1 MTCRTFANTLTLLD
15 RTLETLEARID
26 LLNGLVSRL
35 FPKHNPEQLAVL
47 SREELVR
54 LVLREDD
61 ASTSPDSQPTP
72 AVPALATMGNVTT
85 LPPADRSTTSPQ
97 TAPQSS
103 AGADD
108 LSALE
113 QAPERDPAA
122 DEAQRYGRQMQSLSD
137 DVNALSISVRRKAS
151 YVGVSSI
158 SAALEV
164 MFTVEPFARAYMA
177 QDHIETA
184 NPSRRNSQDHSSL
197 DFDTDPTALPPPDV
211 GERHIETYFTRVHPL
226 MPMIDEQEFRDM
238 YLYTNR
244 KDTPWL
250 VLLNMVLAL
259 GALANPAATKDEHL
273 IFSYR
278 VRTQFSLELFGSGN
292 LFVLQA
298 LGLLTGYYLHWL
310 SRPNEANALM
320 GAALR
325 MAIAMGL
332 HREFHRPS
340 QTGLAEIPVET
351 RRRTWWSL
359 VCLDTWSA
367 MTTGRPSLGRL
378 GTGITVESPKIP
390 EQTNNAQY
398 LASIKLL
405 PLVHNVKFCK
415 LATNIQDKLA
425 TLTILPAAELNVL
438 DAELVQWHDDLPP
451 ILMHATVP
459 HSRYSSI
466 AGLGLESSSSHEHTY
481 NEGPEQLKM
490 PRLVLYW
497 WYMTLRVLAHRPLLL
512 STALRRLPFG
522 GLSEEE
528 RTIVAKCQKLAGH
541 TIEDI
546 DRSCPD
552 EMIAS
557 WTAVWLMYQAVMVPL
572 VSVFLHT
579 SLQHTTGAR
588 AASDEEVE
596 AWRQQIRTA
605 ISFYSRKDVN
615 ISQKCKVMLQ
625 RLYDA
630 NCTIEQATVLPTSGS
645 YLPDSQWDSGMPS
658 RSTQFVPMTVDSLD
672 RSPSGANLDQWLQT
686 YEESLDASTAWNDMM
701 WAYSAGSREVNEE
714 ALFEDLQFSTTQPPV
729 DYANAGQSFY

>member
-1 MTCRTFANTLTLLD
+1 M
-15 RTLETLEARID
+15 
-26 LLNGLVSRL
+26 LNGLVSRL
-35 FPKHNPEQLAVL
+35 FPKHSAEQLAAL
-47 SREELVR
+47 SRDELVR

-61 ASTSPDSQPTP
+61 ASTSPGSQPTP
-72 AVPALATMGNVTT
+72 AVATLTTMGNVTAI
-85 LPPADRSTTSPQ
+85 PATEGSTTSPQ

-113 QAPERDPAA
+113 RAPERDPAA

-137 DVNALSISVRRKAS
+137 DVNALSLSVRRKAS

-164 MFTVEPFARAYMA
+164 IFTVEPFARTYMA
-177 QDHIETA
+177 QDHTETA

-197 DFDTDPTALPPPDV
+197 NFDMDPTALPPPDV

-226 MPMIDEQEFRDM
+226 MPMIDEQEFRDL

-259 GALANPAATKDEHL
+259 GALANPAAAKDEHL
-273 IFSYR
+273 VFSYR
-278 VRTQFSLELFGSGN
+278 VRVQFSLELFGSGN

-332 HREFHRPS
+332 HREFHRAPQS
-340 QTGLAEIPVET
+340 GLAEIPVET

-359 VCLDTWSA
+359 VCLDTWAA

-378 GTGITVESPKIP
+378 GTGITVESPRIP

-451 ILMHATVP
+451 ILMHTPVP
-459 HSRYSSI
+459 ESRYSSLT
-466 AGLGLESSSSHEHTY
+466 GLGHEFSSGHEHTSHD
-481 NEGPEQLKM
+481 GPEQLKM

-512 STALRRLPFG
+512 SSALRRLPFDN
-522 GLSEEE
+522 LSEEE
-528 RTIVAKCQKLAGH
+528 QMIVVKCQKLAGH

-588 AASDEEVE
+588 AASDEDVE
-596 AWRQQIRTA
+596 AWRRQIRTA

-630 NCTIEQATVLPTSGS
+630 NCAVEQATVLPQSGP
-645 YLPDSQWDSGMPS
+645 YLPESQWNPEIPI
-658 RSTQFVPMTVDSLD
+658 RRAQFVPATMENIDG
-672 RSPSGANLDQWLQT
+672 SPSGANLDQWLQT
-686 YEESLDASTAWNDMM
+686 YEESMDASTAWYDMM
-701 WAYSAGSREVNEE
+701 WTYSTGGGETNDV
-714 ALFEDLQFSTTQPPV
+714 DLLQDFQFSTAQASMAYT
-729 DYANAGQSFY
+729 DGGQSFY